1 MKRGCAQ
8 AQPLFRPVGSSFLFV
23 PGGRAVGLGF
33 FGGTA
38 ACGKAAAEGPVEV
51 VAAAAAGAVQRLAHK
66 VESRTALELEIVL
79 DLVQKQA
86 AAGGLS
92 LLPAAGCQALEPPAL
107 GCGGEFRPRGGGQ
120 GAGVFRQ
127 TGIGPEGAA
136 QLCGQQAQPELR
148 RPAAQQPDPLGE
160 QRGQLG
166 LTQSREEVEGCDRPL
181 RPAPRGQQT
190 RKLHDADARKSVL
203 GELHLARFPGKHP
216 AICAVQQAGAA
227 LGPDAGQRLA
237 GMSTLQGC
245 QAGIEG
251 GHPSAALGGEPGA
264 EAIGAELGA
273 GIAAHG
279 ADDGVGPQGLAACLG
294 LELDRI
300 AAPALAQAL
309 DGADGRVLA
318 REMGEVQFTEYGL
331 SGICIMQLSG
341 LLAPGRGPKRPVVAL
356 DLFPALSET
365 ELTALFAQ
373 RVGLL
378 GSEAAEFWLGLLPAK
393 LGRALWADAGLPEN
407 ARALPASAWP
417 KLAATAKCW
426 RFEGLTPCGWKQA
439 QTTGGGLLLDEVEDD
454 FQFKGCPGLYF
465 VGETLDCAGSCGGYN
480 LHWAFGSGII
490 AGRAAAKLRKKK
502 K

>member
-1 MKRGCAQ
+1 MQ
-8 AQPLFRPVGSSFLFV
+8 QIVIL
-23 PGGRAVGLGF
+23 GGGAAGL
-33 FGGTA
+33 
-38 ACGKAAAEGPVEV
+38 AAAL
-51 VAAAAAGAVQRLAHK
+51 AAAQSAPAGAVR
-66 VESRTALELEIVL
+66 VTVL
-79 DLVQKQA
+79 DRNPRCGKKLLATGNGRCNLGNTGIAPEQYFTADPAALRPLLAAVDAAAPLEWFAALGLYTRTDEAGRVYPYSNQA
-86 AAGGLS
+86 ADVLA
-92 LLPAAGCQALEPPAL
+92 LL
-107 GCGGEFRPRGGGQ
+107 
-120 GAGVFRQ
+120 
-127 TGIGPEGAA
+127 EG
-136 QLCGQQAQPELR
+136 
-148 RPAAQQPDPLGE
+148 
-160 QRGQLG
+160 
-166 LTQSREEVEGCDRPL
+166 
-181 RPAPRGQQT
+181 
-190 RKLHDADARKSVL
+190 
-203 GELHLARFPGKHP
+203 HLARLGVEVRTGCTVQTLSQNRSGYTILCED
-216 AICAVQQAGAA
+216 AEGQDQTLRADAVICAMGGNAGPQFGTDGFGTRFAA
-227 LGPDAGQRLA
+227 QCGGKLEPLYPCLTALQTAKPNRSLA
-237 GMSTLQGC
+237 GIRAKGC
-245 QAGIEG
+245 A
-251 GHPSAALGGEPGA
+251 SL
-264 EAIGAELGA
+264 
-273 GIAAHG
+273 
-279 ADDGVGPQGLAACLG
+279 
-294 LELDRI
+294 
-300 AAPALAQAL
+300 L

-318 REMGEVQFTEYGL
+318 RETGEVQFTEYGL

-341 LLAPGRGPKRPVVAL
+341 LLAPGRGPKRPVAAL
-356 DLFPALSET
+356 DLFPALSEI

>member
-1 MKRGCAQ
+1 M
-8 AQPLFRPVGSSFLFV
+8 PNILIL
-23 PGGRAVGLGF
+23 GGGAAGL
-33 FGGTA
+33 
-38 ACGKAAAEGPVEV
+38 AAAL
-51 VAAAAAGAVQRLAHK
+51 AAAQSA
-66 VESRTALELEIVL
+66 
-79 DLVQKQA
+79 
-86 AAGGLS
+86 
-92 LLPAAGCQALEPPAL
+92 
-107 GCGGEFRPRGGGQ
+107 
-120 GAGVFRQ
+120 
-127 TGIGPEGAA
+127 
-136 QLCGQQAQPELR
+136 
-148 RPAAQQPDPLGE
+148 PAAQVIVLERNPKPGKKLLATGNGRCNLDNTGIAPELYFTADPAALRPLLDAVNTADPL
-160 QRGQLG
+160 RWFHALG
-166 LTQSREEVEGCDRPL
+166 LYTRTDEAGRVYPYSNQAADVLALLEHHLAQHHVQLRTGCTVRTLNQSRSGYAVQFETAGGSAETL
-181 RPAPRGQQT
+181 R
-190 RKLHDADARKSVL
+190 ADAV
-203 GELHLARFPGKHP
+203 
-216 AICAVQQAGAA
+216 ICAMGGEAGPQFGTDGFGTRFAA
-227 LGPDAGQRLA
+227 QCGGRMAPLYPCLTALQCAHPRKPLA
-237 GMSTLQGC
+237 GIRAKGC
-245 QAGIEG
+245 A
-251 GHPSAALGGEPGA
+251 SL
-264 EAIGAELGA
+264 
-273 GIAAHG
+273 
-279 ADDGVGPQGLAACLG
+279 
-294 LELDRI
+294 
-300 AAPALAQAL
+300 L

-318 REMGEVQFTEYGL
+318 RETGEVQFTEYGL

-365 ELTALFAQ
+365 ELAALFAQ

>member
-1 MKRGCAQ
+1 MRRTDGPLYPCLTALQCAHPRKPLAGIRAKGCA
-8 AQPLFRPVGSSFLFV
+8 
-23 PGGRAVGLGF
+23 
-33 FGGTA
+33 
-38 ACGKAAAEGPVEV
+38 
-51 VAAAAAGAVQRLAHK
+51 
-66 VESRTALELEIVL
+66 
-79 DLVQKQA
+79 
-86 AAGGLS
+86 S
-92 LLPAAGCQALEPPAL
+92 L
-107 GCGGEFRPRGGGQ
+107 
-120 GAGVFRQ
+120 
-127 TGIGPEGAA
+127 
-136 QLCGQQAQPELR
+136 
-148 RPAAQQPDPLGE
+148 
-160 QRGQLG
+160 
-166 LTQSREEVEGCDRPL
+166 
-181 RPAPRGQQT
+181 
-190 RKLHDADARKSVL
+190 
-203 GELHLARFPGKHP
+203 
-216 AICAVQQAGAA
+216 
-227 LGPDAGQRLA
+227 
-237 GMSTLQGC
+237 
-245 QAGIEG
+245 
-251 GHPSAALGGEPGA
+251 
-264 EAIGAELGA
+264 
-273 GIAAHG
+273 
-279 ADDGVGPQGLAACLG
+279 
-294 LELDRI
+294 
-300 AAPALAQAL
+300 L

-365 ELTALFAQ
+365 ELAALFAQ

-426 RFEGLTPCGWKQA
+426 RFEDLTPCGWKQA